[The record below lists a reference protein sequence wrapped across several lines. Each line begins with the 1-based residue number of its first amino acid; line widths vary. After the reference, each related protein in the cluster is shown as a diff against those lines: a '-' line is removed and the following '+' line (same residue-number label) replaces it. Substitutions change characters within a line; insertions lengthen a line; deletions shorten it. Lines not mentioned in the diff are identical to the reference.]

1 MILRKNWKRIK
12 LKLLNY
18 KKKNAQLEK
27 DNKELKYLLNKSN
40 QQNLKKDILLDKL
53 NKQIE
58 NKNLLLEKCQNDV
71 SENNNI
77 ENESSRKESC
87 QNELLFKQFEGK
99 INEDDL
105 TRLRSLSDDKHKDS
119 TFVLRCLEILYNENL
134 AVLCEKRAKSTNT
147 KQALSPEK
155 RVMIE
160 NLFTERLK
168 SINLSAQDHSARI
181 VRFRTILSSG
191 LSNIKKK
198 SIQRTKKQK
207 KEIHHHRQPQT

>member
-1 MILRKNWKRIK
+1 M
-12 LKLLNY
+12 
-18 KKKNAQLEK
+18 
-27 DNKELKYLLNKSN
+27 
-40 QQNLKKDILLDKL
+40 DKL

-198 SIQRTKKQK
+198 INSTDQKTKERDPSSSSASNLASPLERACSDTSNQS
-207 KEIHHHRQPQT
+207 HCSSNLFMGF